1 MTTIF
6 TTRRLRMRLFTSRDV
21 DAQHLVDLNAN
32 PKVTRYV
39 GEGPVDLDTARAVL
53 RDRILAQHARWG
65 VGRWAVEHLDDGAF
79 LGWCGF
85 RYDADDDRF
94 DLGYRLL
101 ESTWGRGIGAEA
113 ALACMQWAD
122 EALAG
127 REIVGRARVENT
139 ASLRILE
146 KCGGVEIGTEDDDGL
161 VRVFRLR
168 ANPFKVPLGPS

>member
-1 MTTIF
+1 M
-6 TTRRLRMRLFTSRDV
+6 
-21 DAQHLVDLNAN
+21 
-32 PKVTRYV
+32 
-39 GEGPVDLDTARAVL
+39 GG
-53 RDRILAQHARWG
+53 
-65 VGRWAVEHLDDGAF
+65 GRWAVEHLDDGAF

-94 DLGYRLL
+94 DLGYRFL

-146 KCGGVEIGTEDDDGL
+146 KCGGVDIGTEDDDGL

-168 ANPFKVPLGPS
+168 ANPGVLEHERRRWHLEGAAPSGARPCHREHRPVSARRSSCATATRNGTWARACARPSAT

>member
-65 VGRWAVEHLDDGAF
+65 GP
-79 LGWCGF
+79 LG
-85 RYDADDDRF
+85 
-94 DLGYRLL
+94 
-101 ESTWGRGIGAEA
+101 
-113 ALACMQWAD
+113 
-122 EALAG
+122 
-127 REIVGRARVENT
+127 GRAPR
-139 ASLRILE
+139 
-146 KCGGVEIGTEDDDGL
+146 
-161 VRVFRLR
+161 
-168 ANPFKVPLGPS
+168 